1 MANVDAAFG
10 FVPIRHLSGNAP
22 RANKYTITS
31 GLAENI
37 FTGDLCII
45 TADGVVTPHTATE
58 TNNIGVFAGVSYTAS
73 DGSYVYS
80 QYWPSG
86 TTGTNIIAY
95 IYDDPFTV
103 YKVQSAG
110 TPAQTNIGN
119 CADVVAGAGS
129 TTTGISGF
137 EISGTMANSAATC
150 KIVALHDSPSNAFGT
165 NAVMEVLINE
175 HLLKDSAGI
184 QGGLEHGNEQSTICF
199 ITRARIK
206 YIIRS

>member
-1 MANVDAAFG
+1 MANADAAFG
-10 FVPIRHLSGNAP
+10 FVPVRHMSGSAP
-22 RANKYTITS
+22 RANKYTIAS

-45 TADGVVTPHTATE
+45 DANGQVTPHTATE
-58 TNNIGVFAGVSYTAS
+58 VNNIGVFAGVSYTAS

-80 QYWPSG
+80 EYWPTG
-86 TTGTNIIAY
+86 TVATNIIAY
-95 IYDDPFTV
+95 IYDDPYTV
-103 YKVQSAG
+103 FKAQSAG
-110 TPAQTNIGN
+110 SPAQTNIGN

-129 TTTGISGF
+129 TTTGQSGF

-150 KIVALHDSPSNAFGT
+150 KIIALFDSPENAFGA

-184 QGGLEHGNEQSTICF
+184 
-199 ITRARIK
+199 
-206 YIIRS
+206 

>member
-10 FVPIRHLSGNAP
+10 FIPIRHLSGYAP
-22 RANKYTITS
+22 RANKYTIAT

-37 FTGDLCII
+37 FTGDLVIVI
-45 TADGVVTPHTATE
+45 ADGVITPHTATE

-86 TTGTNIIAY
+86 TTATNIIAY
-95 IYDDPFTV
+95 VYDDPFIV

-137 EISGTMANSAATC
+137 ESSGTMSNGTASV
-150 KIVALHDSPSNAFGT
+150 KILALHDNPNNAFGT

-175 HLLKDSAGI
+175 HLIKDGAGI
-184 QGGLEHGNEQSTICF
+184 
-199 ITRARIK
+199 
-206 YIIRS
+206 